1 MRKKKERKI
10 CLYMKRYTGHDC
22 ILYSFIL
29 TAIEKAVSEPAS
41 LCKVLE
47 FVGLCRLWMTRIG
60 YC

>member
-47 FVGLCRLWMTRIG
+47 FVGLCRL
-60 YC
+60 